1 MLVNIADIKVKK
13 RVRKDLGDLEP
24 LKDSLKNYGLLNP
37 ITINTKFELIAGER
51 RLECAK
57 ILGWQNIEAN
67 VVAIS
72 DRASLLEM
80 ELEENTVRKPFDEIE
95 LLEGYAA
102 LEKLRHPSLFK
113 RILDKVSDFFT
124 GINETSA
131 ERRETKIKRSLIFA
145 MFIPAGMVLII
156 IGAIL
161 FKTGIF
167 SSLVR
172 TFTDLIAIIMLIV
185 GILFLTRHLLL
196 KRNAAS
202 NFLLPKEKL

>member
-1 MLVNIADIKVKK
+1 MLVNIADIKIKK

-67 VVAIS
+67 VVAIN
-72 DRASLLEM
+72 DKVSLLEM

-113 RILDKVSDFFT
+113 RIVDKVSDFFT
-124 GINETSA
+124 GISETSA
-131 ERRETKIKRSLIFA
+131 ERREAKIKHSLIFA
-145 MFIPAGMVLII
+145 MFLPVSVILII
-156 IGAIL
+156 TGAIL

-167 SSLVR
+167 SSLMR
-172 TFTDLIAIIMLIV
+172 TFTDLISIIMLVI
-185 GILFLTRHLLL
+185 GAMFLTRHFLL
-196 KRNAAS
+196 KRNATS